1 MTEATP
7 PAAPV
12 AASPHAA
19 PPRPQTALRVAA
31 IVLAAAATAGL
42 VFAAFSTAE
51 FAQHLDRQVHDIHCS
66 FIPGAEAEAEE
77 ASGCEVA
84 MMSPYSSVMRTKVWG
99 GLPIALPAMG
109 IFAFLIWR
117 ALDLMLRQ
125 RDQRKAAANF
135 LIAASV
141 IPVGASVVMGY
152 IAATELGAA
161 CKICIGIYGSSAAV
175 LIASLLCRRAVVK
188 DAVASGIREEEGA
201 LKVWLT
207 AGAQLAAFVAIPAA
221 LYLAL
226 APDFSRYLGTCSAL
240 REQDDPYGIMVELGG
255 DENSVTAIEIFDPLC
270 PACRAFEQ
278 RLDASEVQSQLH
290 RKAVMF
296 PLDKSCNWM
305 VSRSLHPGACT
316 VSKAVL
322 CADQIDGSA
331 TAVIDWAFAQQE
343 AILDA
348 SKKDPEAA
356 MRMVKAEFPT
366 LAECVGSA
374 EVEARLNKSLRFA
387 VRNSIPVLTPQ
398 LYVAGVKVCDQD
410 TDLGLDWALARMLEL
425 HAAGQLHGE
434 APPAVPEAKLEPV
447 PKKAKS
453 TTKTRSKKKETP

>member
-7 PAAPV
+7 PAAP
-12 AASPHAA
+12 APAS
-19 PPRPQTALRVAA
+19 PRPQTALRVAA

-77 ASGCEVA
+77 TSGCEVA

-125 RDQRKAAANF
+125 DQRKAAANF
-135 LIAASV
+135 LIVASV
-141 IPVGASVVMGY
+141 IPVGASAVMGY

-175 LIASLLCRRAVVK
+175 LIASILCRRAVLK
-188 DAVASGIREEEGA
+188 DASSRSEAGTSR
-201 LKVWLT
+201 VWLT
-207 AGAQLAAFVAIPAA
+207 AGAQLFAFVAIPAA

-255 DENSVTAIEIFDPLC
+255 DESSVTAIEIFDPLC

>member
-1 MTEATP
+1 
-7 PAAPV
+7 
-12 AASPHAA
+12 
-19 PPRPQTALRVAA
+19 
-31 IVLAAAATAGL
+31 

-66 FIPGAEAEAEE
+66 FIPDAEAELEE
-77 ASGCEVA
+77 VSGCEVA
-84 MMSPYSSVMRTKVWG
+84 MMSPYSSVLRTKVWG

-125 RDQRKAAANF
+125 PDQRKAAANF
-135 LIAASV
+135 LIVATL

-152 IAATELGAA
+152 IAATELQAA

-175 LIASLLCRRAVVK
+175 LLASVLCRRAVLK
-188 DAVASGIREEEGA
+188 DPSSRAGGNKA
-201 LKVWLT
+201 LSVWLT
-207 AGAQLAAFVAIPAA
+207 ATAQLFAFVAVPAA
-221 LYLAL
+221 LYLSL
-226 APDFSRYLGTCSAL
+226 APDFSRYLGSCGAL
-240 REQDDPYGIMVELGG
+240 REQEDSYGIMIELGG
-255 DENSVTAIEIFDPLC
+255 DSTLVEAIEIFDPLC
-270 PACRAFEQ
+270 PACRAFEE

-290 RKAVMF
+290 RKAVLF
-296 PLDKSCNWM
+296 PLDSSCNWM

-316 VSKAVL
+316 VSKAIL
-322 CADQIDGSA
+322 CADQSA
-331 TAVIDWAFAQQE
+331 NQSEASAAAVIDWAFAQQE
-343 AILDA
+343 AILEA

-356 MRMVKAEFPT
+356 MRMVTAEFPS
-366 LAECVGSA
+366 LAACVGSA

-410 TDLGLDWALARMLEL
+410 TDLGLDWALAKMLEL

-434 APPAVPEAKLEPV
+434 APPAVPEPKLEAV
-447 PKKAKS
+447 PSKAKPAS
-453 TTKTRSKKKETP
+453 KKTRSKKEKP

>member
-1 MTEATP
+1 
-7 PAAPV
+7 
-12 AASPHAA
+12 
-19 PPRPQTALRVAA
+19 
-31 IVLAAAATAGL
+31 VLAAAATAGL

-51 FAQHLDRQVHDIHCS
+51 FVQHLDRQVHDIHCS
-66 FIPGAEAEAEE
+66 FIPDAEVKSEQ

-84 MMSPYSSVMRTKVWG
+84 MMSPYSSVLRTKVWG

-135 LIAASV
+135 LVVATL

-152 IAATELGAA
+152 IAATELHAA

-175 LIASLLCRRAVVK
+175 LITSLLCRRAVLK
-188 DAVASGIREEEGA
+188 AAVARPGGTHETGA
-201 LKVWLT
+201 LGVWLT
-207 AGAQLAAFVAIPAA
+207 AASQLFAFVAVPVV
-221 LYLAL
+221 LYLTL
-226 APDFSRYLGTCSAL
+226 APDFSRYLGSCGAL
-240 REQDDPYGIMVELGG
+240 REQEDPYGIMIELGG
-255 DENSVTAIEIFDPLC
+255 ENTATGAVEAIEIFDPLC

-278 RLDASEVQSQLH
+278 RLDASTVQSQLR

-322 CADQIDGSA
+322 CADESETSA
-331 TAVIDWAFAQQE
+331 AAVIDWAFAQQE
-343 AILDA
+343 AILAA
-348 SKKDPEAA
+348 SKQDPEAA
-356 MRMVKAEFPT
+356 MRMVTAEFPA
-366 LAECVGSA
+366 LATCVGSA

-434 APPAVPEAKLEPV
+434 APPAVPEPKLEAV

-453 TTKTRSKKKETP
+453 SSKTRSKKDKP

>member
-1 MTEATP
+1 
-7 PAAPV
+7 
-12 AASPHAA
+12 
-19 PPRPQTALRVAA
+19 
-31 IVLAAAATAGL
+31 VLAAAATAGL

-66 FIPGAEAEAEE
+66 FIPGAEAEVEE
-77 ASGCEVA
+77 ESGCEVA

-125 RDQRKAAANF
+125 QDQRKAAANF
-135 LIAASV
+135 LIVASV
-141 IPVGASVVMGY
+141 IPVGASLVMGY
-152 IAATELGAA
+152 IAATELQAA

-175 LIASLLCRRAVVK
+175 LIASLLCRRAVLK
-188 DAVASGIREEEGA
+188 DAVARAGDTSETGA

-207 AGAQLAAFVAIPAA
+207 AGTQLFAFVAVPAV
-221 LYLAL
+221 LYLSL
-226 APDFSRYLGTCSAL
+226 APDFSRYLGSCGAL
-240 REQDDPYGIMVELGG
+240 REQEDPYGIMIELGG
-255 DENSVTAIEIFDPLC
+255 DTTAVEAIEIFDPLC

-278 RLDASEVQSQLH
+278 RLDASEVQSQLR

-322 CADQIDGSA
+322 CADQIDKSA
-331 TAVIDWAFAQQE
+331 EAVIDWAFAQQE
-343 AILDA
+343 VILEA
-348 SKKDPEAA
+348 GKKDPEAA
-356 MRMVKAEFPT
+356 MRMVTAEFPS
-366 LAECVGSA
+366 LAACVGSA

-425 HAAGQLHGE
+425 HAAGELHGE
-434 APPAVPEAKLEPV
+434 APPAVPEPKLEAV

-453 TTKTRSKKKETP
+453 GAKSSSKTRTKKETP

>member
-1 MTEATP
+1 
-7 PAAPV
+7 
-12 AASPHAA
+12 
-19 PPRPQTALRVAA
+19 
-31 IVLAAAATAGL
+31 VLAAAATVGL

-66 FIPGAEAEAEE
+66 FIPGAEAESEE

-84 MMSPYSSVMRTKVWG
+84 MMSPYSSVLRTKVWG

-125 RDQRKAAANF
+125 RDERKAAANF
-135 LIAASV
+135 LVVATL

-152 IAATELGAA
+152 IAATELHAA

-175 LIASLLCRRAVVK
+175 LIAALLCRRAVLK
-188 DAVASGIREEEGA
+188 DAVARGGSGQNGA

-207 AGAQLAAFVAIPAA
+207 AASQLGAFVAVPAL
-221 LYLAL
+221 LYLSL
-226 APDFSRYLGTCSAL
+226 APDFSRYLGSCGAL
-240 REQDDPYGIMVELGG
+240 REQEDPYGIMIELGG
-255 DENSVTAIEIFDPLC
+255 ASSGDAVEAIEIFDPLC

-278 RLDASEVQSQLH
+278 RLDASEVQARLH

-322 CADQIDGSA
+322 CGEQTNGSA
-331 TAVIDWAFAQQE
+331 EAVIDWAFAQQE
-343 AILDA
+343 AILEA

-356 MRMVKAEFPT
+356 LRMVTAEFPA
-366 LAECVGSA
+366 LAACVGSA

-425 HAAGQLHGE
+425 HAAGKLHGE
-434 APPAVPEAKLEPV
+434 APPAVPEPKLEAV
-447 PKKAKS
+447 PKKAKPS
-453 TTKTRSKKKETP
+453 SKTRSKKDKP

>member
-1 MTEATP
+1 M
-7 PAAPV
+7 
-12 AASPHAA
+12 
-19 PPRPQTALRVAA
+19 
-31 IVLAAAATAGL
+31 LAAAATAGL

-66 FIPGAEAEAEE
+66 FIPGAEAEVEE
-77 ASGCEVA
+77 ESGCEVA

-117 ALDLMLRQ
+117 ALDLMLRKP
-125 RDQRKAAANF
+125 DQRKAAANF
-135 LIAASV
+135 LIVASL
-141 IPVGASVVMGY
+141 IPVGASAVMGY
-152 IAATELGAA
+152 IAATELQAA

-175 LIASLLCRRAVVK
+175 LIASILCRRAVLK
-188 DAVASGIREEEGA
+188 DAAARSGTGA

-207 AGAQLAAFVAIPAA
+207 AASQLFAFVAIPAA
-221 LYLAL
+221 LYLSL
-226 APDFSRYLGTCSAL
+226 APDFSRYLGSCGAL
-240 REQDDPYGIMVELGG
+240 REQEDPYGIMIELGG
-255 DENSVTAIEIFDPLC
+255 DTTAVEAIEIFDPLC

-278 RLDASEVQSQLH
+278 RLDASEVQSQLR

-322 CADQIDGSA
+322 CADQIDKSA
-331 TAVIDWAFAQQE
+331 AAVIDWAFVQQE
-343 AILDA
+343 AILEA

-356 MRMVKAEFPT
+356 MRMVTAEFPA
-366 LAECVGSA
+366 LAACVGSA

-425 HAAGQLHGE
+425 HAAGKLHGE
-434 APPAVPEAKLEPV
+434 APPAVPEPKLEAV
-447 PKKAKS
+447 PKKAKAS
-453 TTKTRSKKKETP
+453 SKTRSKKETP

>member
-1 MTEATP
+1 M
-7 PAAPV
+7 
-12 AASPHAA
+12 
-19 PPRPQTALRVAA
+19 
-31 IVLAAAATAGL
+31 LAAAATAGL

-66 FIPGAEAEAEE
+66 FIPGAEAETEE

-99 GLPIALPAMG
+99 GLPIALPAMS

-125 RDQRKAAANF
+125 ADQRKAAANF
-135 LIAASV
+135 LIVATV
-141 IPVGASVVMGY
+141 IPVGASAVMGY
-152 IAATELGAA
+152 IAATELHAA
-161 CKICIGIYGSSAAV
+161 CKICIGIYCSSAAV
-175 LIASLLCRRAVVK
+175 LIASLLCRRAVLK
-188 DAVASGIREEEGA
+188 DAASRSETGA
-201 LKVWLT
+201 LGVWLT
-207 AGAQLAAFVAIPAA
+207 AGSQLFAFVAVPVL
-221 LYLAL
+221 LYLSL
-226 APDFSRYLGTCSAL
+226 APDFSRYLGSCGAL
-240 REQDDPYGIMVELGG
+240 REHDDPYGIMVDLGG
-255 DENSVTAIEIFDPLC
+255 ESTSVDAIEIFDPLC

-278 RLDASEVQSQLH
+278 RLDASEVQARLH

-296 PLDKSCNWM
+296 PLDSTCNWM

-322 CADQIDGSA
+322 CADQVDGSA

-343 AILDA
+343 SILEA

-356 MRMVKAEFPT
+356 MRMVTAEFPT
-366 LAECVGSA
+366 LAKCVGSA

-425 HAAGQLHGE
+425 QAAGELHGE
-434 APPAVPEAKLEPV
+434 APPAVPEPKLEAV
-447 PKKAKS
+447 PKKAKPTS
-453 TTKTRSKKKETP
+453 KTRSKKETP